1 VARARKEG
9 QVIVSSLKLT
19 KEEIISELRRCGK
32 DPTYFLKNYGKIT
45 HPIKGLI
52 PFKTFPFQDVLLK
65 DFNDHRFNIIL
76 KSRQLGISTISAGY
90 IAWMILFYRDK
101 NILVMATKQATAAN
115 LVKKVKA
122 IISNVPDWMQLATIK
137 IDNRHSLELSNGSQ
151 IKAVT
156 TSADAGRSE
165 ALSLLVI
172 DEAAHIDNMYELWT
186 GLGPTLATGGRCI
199 ALSSP
204 LGTGNWF
211 HKTYVEAESKKNE
224 FYATK
229 LMWDVHPE
237 RNQEWYER
245 ETKNLSPREVAQE
258 YLCSFNASGETVIAP
273 EFIDR
278 IRTICRDPE
287 RKEFLDGNLYIWKD
301 FEDTGTYLITADVAR
316 GDGKDYSVFHVLET
330 KTMEQ
335 VAEYQGKLDL
345 DGFTDL
351 LIQTGNRYNGSMIVV
366 ENNNIGYSVLMK
378 LIERGYKN
386 LYYTPRNADALD
398 AFTVSSNG
406 TAGFST
412 SAKTRPLIIAKLEEY
427 VRNKTLSVNSLR
439 TIRELETFVWRNGRP
454 EAQSGY
460 NDDLVM
466 SMAIGCWVRDT
477 AIINNERNLEYS
489 KAFLNAITKN
499 NSSMNTTIPGMAQYE
514 RSQRLR
520 DIQQQYSQF
529 SWLFKG

>member
-1 VARARKEG
+1 
-9 QVIVSSLKLT
+9 
-19 KEEIISELRRCGK
+19 
-32 DPTYFLKNYGKIT
+32 
-45 HPIKGLI
+45 
-52 PFKTFPFQDVLLK
+52 
-65 DFNDHRFNIIL
+65 
-76 KSRQLGISTISAGY
+76 
-90 IAWMILFYRDK
+90 
-101 NILVMATKQATAAN
+101 
-115 LVKKVKA
+115 
-122 IISNVPDWMQLATIK
+122 
-137 IDNRHSLELSNGSQ
+137 
-151 IKAVT
+151 
-156 TSADAGRSE
+156 
-165 ALSLLVI
+165 
-172 DEAAHIDNMYELWT
+172 MYELWT

-224 FYATK
+224 FFATK

-278 IRTICRDPE
+278 VRTVCREPE
-287 RKEFLDGNLYIWKD
+287 RREYLDGNLYIWKD
-301 FEDTGTYLITADVAR
+301 FDDAATYLISADVAR
-316 GDGKDYSVFHVLET
+316 GDGRDYSVFHVIET
-330 KTMEQ
+330 KSMEQ

-386 LYYTPRNADALD
+386 LYYTPRNADSLD

-412 SAKTRPLIIAKLEEY
+412 SSKTRPLIIAKLEEY
-427 VRNKTLSVNSLR
+427 IRNKTLSVNSLR
-439 TIRELETFVWRNGRP
+439 TIRELETFVWKNGRP

-466 SMAIGCWVRDT
+466 SMAIACWVRDT

-489 KAFLNAITKN
+489 KALLNSITKN
-499 NSSMNTTIPGMAQYE
+499 NSSMNTTIPGMTQYE